1 MRLTRAFALRSAV
14 CGVFAASALAMATT
28 PALADPPT
36 VVRGPEVKAGE
47 TSYATCPANTHLI
60 SGGYAWRPVYTNG
73 GSPSDTVDSNAPAAY
88 RSNSWAA
95 KAHKGYISAYALCE
109 KD

>member
-1 MRLTRAFALRSAV
+1 MRLSRTFAVRSVVCGAFAACTLAVSA
-14 CGVFAASALAMATT
+14 A
-28 PALADPPT
+28 PALAEAPT
-36 VVRGPEVKAGE
+36 VVRGPEVRAGE

-88 RSNSWAA
+88 KSNSWAA

-109 KD
+109 KN